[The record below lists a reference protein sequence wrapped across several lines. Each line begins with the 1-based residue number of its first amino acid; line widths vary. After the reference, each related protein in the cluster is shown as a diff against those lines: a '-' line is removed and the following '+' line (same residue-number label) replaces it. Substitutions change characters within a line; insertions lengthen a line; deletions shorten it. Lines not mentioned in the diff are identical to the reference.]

1 MRHTALA
8 DGIAQGFDNMLLTG
22 NIFKG
27 LRTEFS
33 G

>member
-1 MRHTALA
+1 MRHTPLA

-22 NIFKG
+22 NIFKR
-27 LRTEFS
+27 LRAEFA